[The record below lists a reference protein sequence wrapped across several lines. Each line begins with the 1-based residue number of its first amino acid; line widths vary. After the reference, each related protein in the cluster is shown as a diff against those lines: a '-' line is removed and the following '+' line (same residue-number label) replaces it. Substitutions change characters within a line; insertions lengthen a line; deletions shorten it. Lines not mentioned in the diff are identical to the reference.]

1 MIYPL
6 STKQKFSLTEEK
18 LNINDVTVVET
29 NWSLVNSKEDKHNN
43 NNLVCDIWWFHF
55 AIILIFHDFIYGL
68 PPMAEMANESLH
80 FD

>member
-43 NNLVCDIWWFHF
+43 NNLVCDI
-55 AIILIFHDFIYGL
+55 
-68 PPMAEMANESLH
+68 
-80 FD
+80 